1 MTFLLSCFFFFF
13 QAEDGIRDL
22 YVTGVQTCALP
33 IFDGR
38 GGLEPAPQR
47 DSERRLLRDHRPCL
61 RRAAADRRPA
71 ARQSPE
77 ARRSGHHGV
86 AARRAALWPWPST
99 AAGPG
104 DPTRPGDWPGSAAAV
119 VGTADLRTPLTRSG
133 GPRRGRGRRPGWR
146 GRGRR

>member
-1 MTFLLSCFFFFF
+1 MTGSRGLCIDASALVEFLLDRPRGSAV
-13 QAEDGIRDL
+13 AEVVAGVDSIVAPDLVNAEVLDAIR
-22 YVTGVQTCALP
+22 
-33 IFDGR
+33 R
-38 GGLEPAPQR
+38 
-47 DSERRLLRDHRPCL
+47 
-61 RRAAADRRPA
+61 A

-77 ARRSGHHGV
+77 ARRSGHHRV